1 MKKSENIFEKAVKAL
16 KNEQVPSGPP
26 QELTDATIAK
36 LTDAKLT
43 EASGQPN
50 TVKLEERIRF
60 IERLKAINS
69 FTKVAAA
76 AVLLIIAGYAA
87 GRLSAPRPPDIEQI
101 QAALEPAI
109 RSQLIDEMKQYLQ
122 LGLTNSYVRL
132 KDDLTQQYRR
142 DLSQFAAQTVLASG
156 AVTNQLLEELI
167 DSINEAQ
174 TQDRQWVAAAFEQ
187 IELNRLRD
195 NAQLSN
201 AFATFAVQ
209 TEDELLRTKQDMA
222 QLLSYTQ
229 SDSSVP
235 NGSQNLK
242 PSNERSKK

>member
-1 MKKSENIFEKAVKAL
+1 MEENENILEKAVKAL
-16 KNEQVPSGPP
+16 NNEQIPPSPP
-26 QELTDATIAK
+26 RELADATI
-36 LTDAKLT
+36 AKLT
-43 EASGQPN
+43 EASGQLS
-50 TVKLEERIRF
+50 TATTGKRIRI
-60 IERLKAINS
+60 IEWLKATNS
-69 FTKVAAA
+69 FTKVTAA

-87 GRLSAPRPPDIEQI
+87 GRLSAPRGPDAEQL

-109 RSQLIDEMKQYLQ
+109 RRNLLDDMKQYWQ
-122 LGLTNSYVRL
+122 LALTSSYVQL

-174 TQDRQWVAAAFEQ
+174 TQDRQWVEAAFEQ
-187 IELNRLRD
+187 IEFNRLRD

-209 TEDELLRTKQDMA
+209 TEDELMRTKKDMA
-222 QLLSYTQ
+222 QLFYYTQ
-229 SDSSVP
+229 PDSLLP
-235 NGSQNLK
+235 NKFVDPNNLI
-242 PSNERSKK
+242 ERSKK

>member
-1 MKKSENIFEKAVKAL
+1 MEKSKNIFEKAVKAL
-16 KNEQVPSGPP
+16 KNELIPPGPP
-26 QELTDATIAK
+26 SELANATA
-36 LTDAKLT
+36 AKLT

-50 TVKLEERIRF
+50 TVTAGRRIRF
-60 IERLKAINS
+60 IERLKATNS

-87 GRLSAPRPPDIEQI
+87 GRLSAPRGPDAEQL

-109 RSQLIDEMKQYLQ
+109 RQSLLDEMKQYWQ
-122 LGLTNSYVRL
+122 LALTSSYTQL
-132 KDDLTQQYRR
+132 KNELSQQYRS
-142 DLSQFAAQTVLASG
+142 DLNQFAAYTLAASG
-156 AVTNQLLEELI
+156 AATNQLLEELI
-167 DSINEAQ
+167 ESINTAQ

-229 SDSSVP
+229 PDSSVP
-235 NGSQNLK
+235 N
-242 PSNERSKK
+242 ESKNINP

>member
-16 KNEQVPSGPP
+16 KNELIPPGPP
-26 QELTDATIAK
+26 SELADATA
-36 LTDAKLT
+36 AKLT

-50 TVKLEERIRF
+50 TVTTGRRIRF
-60 IERLKAINS
+60 IERLKATNI

-76 AVLLIIAGYAA
+76 AVLLIIAGYAT
-87 GRLSAPRPPDIEQI
+87 GRLSAPRGPDAEQL
-101 QAALEPAI
+101 QAVLEPAI
-109 RSQLIDEMKQYLQ
+109 RQNLLDEWQLALAS
-122 LGLTNSYVRL
+122 SYVQL
-132 KDDLTQQYRR
+132 KDDLTQQYRS
-142 DLSQFAAQTVLASG
+142 DLNQFVAYTLAASG
-156 AVTNQLLEELI
+156 VATNRLLEELI
-167 DSINEAQ
+167 ESINTAQ

-201 AFATFAVQ
+201 AFATFAVR

-229 SDSSVP
+229 PDSSVP
-235 NGSQNLK
+235 NESKNLN
-242 PSNERSKK
+242 P

>member
-1 MKKSENIFEKAVKAL
+1 MKENENILEKAVKAL
-16 KNEQVPSGPP
+16 KNEQAPSGPP
-26 QELTDATIAK
+26 QELTDATV
-36 LTDAKLT
+36 AKLT

-50 TVKLEERIRF
+50 TATTGKRIWF
-60 IERLKAINS
+60 IDWLKTTNN

-87 GRLSAPRPPDIEQI
+87 GRLSAPRGPDAEQL
-101 QAALEPAI
+101 QASLEPAI
-109 RSQLIDEMKQYLQ
+109 RTRLLDDMKQYLQ

-142 DLSQFAAQTVLASG
+142 DLGQFAAQTVLASG
-156 AVTNQLLEELI
+156 AVTNQLLKELI
-167 DSINEAQ
+167 GSINEAQ
-174 TQDRQWVAAAFEQ
+174 TEDRQWVAAAFEQ

-201 AFATFAVQ
+201 AFATFAVR

-222 QLLSYTQ
+222 QLFYYTQ
-229 SDSSVP
+229 PDSLLP
-235 NGSQNLK
+235 NKFVDPNNLI
-242 PSNERSKK
+242 ERSKK

>member
-1 MKKSENIFEKAVKAL
+1 MKENENILEKAVKAL
-16 KNEQVPSGPP
+16 KNEHAPSGPP
-26 QELTDATIAK
+26 QELTDATV
-36 LTDAKLT
+36 AKLT

-50 TVKLEERIRF
+50 TATIEKRIWF
-60 IERLKAINS
+60 IEWIKATNS

-76 AVLLIIAGYAA
+76 AVLLMIAGYAA
-87 GRLSAPRPPDIEQI
+87 GRLSAPRGPDAEQL
-101 QAALEPAI
+101 QDSLEPAI
-109 RSQLIDEMKQYLQ
+109 RQSLLDEMKRYWQ
-122 LGLTNSYVRL
+122 LALASSYVQL

-174 TQDRQWVAAAFEQ
+174 TEDRQWVEAAFEQ

-201 AFATFAVQ
+201 AFATFAVR
-209 TEDELLRTKQDMA
+209 TEDELQRTKQDMA
-222 QLLSYTQ
+222 QLFYYTQ
-229 SDSSVP
+229 PDSLLP
-235 NGSQNLK
+235 NKFVDPNNLI
-242 PSNERSKK
+242 ERSKK